1 MAGRIPT
8 SEIRKR
14 MSEMLDMLSVPDRW
28 IIITRHGDPVAAMVS
43 IDLLWKLL
51 EAGDGGAQRISY
63 TVPGQAGDAIETA
76 SAKLPARKAE
86 RAPSEISRPIE
97 VEIGPEAIPN
107 LDELLRRIDRLRNDA
122 PQMT

>member
-51 EAGDGGAQRISY
+51 
-63 TVPGQAGDAIETA
+63 
-76 SAKLPARKAE
+76 
-86 RAPSEISRPIE
+86 
-97 VEIGPEAIPN
+97 
-107 LDELLRRIDRLRNDA
+107 
-122 PQMT
+122 